1 MDPLLLTLQVLLS
14 ALGVLGVAAAAPE
27 ATSEQLLRAF
37 LGVALAMGVAFMPV
51 RWVVRGAPLA
61 YFVTLGMLIAVLV
74 IGVSPDGLNAQRWLA
89 IGPITI
95 QPSELMKVVVIAYLA
110 AFFHNHRGNWQIW
123 RPILVVGVAAGFIV
137 LQPNVSTA
145 FFIFMLA
152 FAVMIAAGTSLQR
165 LFSITGAAAV
175 LMTVIGAP
183 YLSQLGY
190 LGDRISGFQGALRG
204 DVDVLGIGFQ
214 AARARAAL
222 QNSGLFGI
230 GPGRP
235 VRVPEAETDMIA
247 IAIGQSLG
255 FIGVAVLIVA
265 FVLLIG
271 RIIRI
276 ASFARGP
283 SALLATGTAV
293 YISGQASINLLV
305 AAGLMPITGIPL
317 PLVSYGLNSMLSVSI
332 ALGFV
337 HAAFREARAAGAPL

>member
-14 ALGVLGVAAAAPE
+14 ALGVLGVAAAAPD
-27 ATSEQLLRAF
+27 ATLEQILRAA
-37 LGVALAMGVAFMPV
+37 LGLGLAAIVAYIPV
-51 RWVVRGAPLA
+51 RWVVRSAPAA
-61 YFVTLGMLIAVLV
+61 YFITLGMLIAVLV
-74 IGVSPDGLNAQRWLA
+74 VGISPDGLSAQRWLA
-89 IGPITI
+89 IGPVTV

-110 AFFHNHRGNWQIW
+110 AFFHNHRGDWQIW
-123 RPILVVGVAAGFIV
+123 RPILVVGIAAGFIL
-137 LQPNVSTA
+137 LQPNISTA
-145 FFIFMLA
+145 LFIFMLA
-152 FAVMIAAGTSLQR
+152 FAVMVAAGTSLQR
-165 LFSITGAAAV
+165 LFAISSAAAV
-175 LMTVIGAP
+175 LMAVIGAP
-183 YLSQLGY
+183 YFAQLGY
-190 LGDRISGFQGALRG
+190 LSDRITGFQGAIRG

-214 AARARAAL
+214 ASRARLAL
-222 QNSGLFGI
+222 ENAGLFGI

-247 IAIGQSLG
+247 VAIGQSLG

-276 ASFARGP
+276 ATLARGP
-283 SALLATGTAV
+283 SALLAAGTAF
-293 YISGQASINLLV
+293 YLSGQASINLLV

-332 ALGFV
+332 ALGFA